1 MNVDEL
7 REAWP
12 ALSAEERFDAFQAL
26 PRDDAEEFFSSQT
39 TRSQAAILARVPEKQ
54 RRAWARLLPPDDLA
68 DVIQEA
74 PPEERGAMLDLLDAP
89 TRQEVV
95 ALLAYHEDR
104 AGGLMNPRFAR
115 VRPDMTV
122 DEAIRY
128 VRRQAQDQIETLYYV
143 YALDESQRL
152 VGVLSFRQLLTAPG
166 ASRVSEIMEK
176 DLVKVSEHEDR
187 EAVAK
192 VVSEHDLFAVP
203 VVGGDGKLLGIVTV
217 DDVVDVLQEEATEDA
232 QKMGGVQPLEAPYLR
247 TSLGH
252 MVRKRAGW
260 LAILFVGEMLTA
272 NAMARYQA
280 EIARAVVLACFIPL
294 IISSGGNSGS
304 QASTLVIRAMAL
316 GQLRLREWWRVVS
329 RELVTGLA
337 LGAIL
342 ASIGVIR
349 ILIWERIFHTYGT
362 HFGLLAI
369 TVGLSVAGVVLW
381 GTIAGSMLPFVLRR
395 FHLDPASASAPL
407 VATLVDVSGLVI
419 YFTIAA
425 LVLRGT
431 LL

>member
-1 MNVDEL
+1 
-7 REAWP
+7 
-12 ALSAEERFDAFQAL
+12 
-26 PRDDAEEFFSSQT
+26 
-39 TRSQAAILARVPEKQ
+39 
-54 RRAWARLLPPDDLA
+54 
-68 DVIQEA
+68 
-74 PPEERGAMLDLLDAP
+74 
-89 TRQEVV
+89 
-95 ALLAYHEDR
+95 
-104 AGGLMNPRFAR
+104 
-115 VRPDMTV
+115 MTV

-128 VRRQAQDQIETLYYV
+128 VRRQAQDHIETLYYV
-143 YALDESQRL
+143 YALDEAQRL

-166 ASRVSEIMEK
+166 ASCVSDIMER
-176 DLVKVSEHEDR
+176 DLVTVSEHEDR

-203 VVGGDGKLLGIVTV
+203 VIGAEGKLLGIVTV

-342 ASIGVIR
+342 ASIGDR
-349 ILIWERIFHTYGT
+349 ILVWEAPSTPTARTTGCWR
-362 HFGLLAI
+362 
-369 TVGLSVAGVVLW
+369 SRW
-381 GTIAGSMLPFVLRR
+381 G
-395 FHLDPASASAPL
+395 
-407 VATLVDVSGLVI
+407 
-419 YFTIAA
+419 
-425 LVLRGT
+425 
-431 LL
+431 

>member
-12 ALSAEERFDAFQAL
+12 ALSAEERFEAFQQL
-26 PRDDAEEFFSSQT
+26 PRDDAEDFFASQT
-39 TRSQAAILARVPEKQ
+39 TRSQAAILTQIPEKQ
-54 RRAWARLLPPDDLA
+54 RRAWVRLLPPDDLA
-68 DVIQEA
+68 DVIQET
-74 PPEERGAMLDLLDAP
+74 PPEERAAVLDLLDAP

-128 VRRQAQDQIETLYYV
+128 VRRQAQDHIETLYYI
-143 YALDESQRL
+143 YAIDESQRL

-166 ASRVSEIMEK
+166 ASRVSDVMER
-176 DLVKVSEHEDR
+176 DVVTVGENDDR

-192 VVSEHDLFAVP
+192 VVQEHDFVAVP
-203 VVGGDGKLLGIVTV
+203 VVAADRRLLGIVTV
-217 DDVVDVLQEEATEDA
+217 DDIVDVLQEEATEDA
-232 QKMGGVQPLEAPYLR
+232 QKMAGVQPLEAPYLR

-252 MVRKRAGW
+252 MVRKRASW

-272 NAMARYQA
+272 NAMARYQQ
-280 EIARAVVLACFIPL
+280 EIARAVVLACFVPL

-329 RELVTGLA
+329 RELITGLA

-342 ASIGVIR
+342 ASIGVLR
-349 ILIWERIFHTYGT
+349 ILVWERLFHTYGA
-362 HFGLLAI
+362 HHGLLAI

-395 FHLDPASASAPL
+395 FGLDPASASAPL
-407 VATLVDVSGLVI
+407 VATLVDVSGLGI